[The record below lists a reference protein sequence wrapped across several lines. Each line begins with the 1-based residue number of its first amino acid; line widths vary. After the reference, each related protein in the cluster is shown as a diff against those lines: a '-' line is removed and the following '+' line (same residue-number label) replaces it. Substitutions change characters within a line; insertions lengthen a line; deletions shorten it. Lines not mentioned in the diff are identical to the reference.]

1 MKKAFMIAASV
12 VLALI
17 VSMLLVCLDQL
28 IRARIGVIYENRR
41 RTSIHAP
48 YSR

>member
-1 MKKAFMIAASV
+1 MITASI

-17 VSMLLVCLDQL
+17 VSMLLICLDQL
-28 IRARIGVIYENRR
+28 IKARIGVIYEKST

-48 YSR
+48 HSR